1 MITNVLRFRIA
12 RTRRPRNAIAFH
24 FDERVFS
31 IILAVQRKGGW
42 YFEPNERKSTRL
54 FIPPPLLLP
63 IHTGCKL
70 NFVTTCNLLFETLV
84 IYDSLGWNTT
94 TPSVWIPSLS
104 LWILN
109 TTRRGAKKRLDTERW
124 KKKSGLIALLISRSR
139 VYAWIISFLLFLFY

>member
-12 RTRRPRNAIAFH
+12 RTRRPRNAIAFR
-24 FDERVFS
+24 FDAKSLLDNPRRS
-31 IILAVQRKGGW
+31 TKRDDTL
-42 YFEPNERKSTRL
+42 NERKSTRF

-104 LWILN
+104 LNIKYDTAWREK
-109 TTRRGAKKRLDTERW
+109 TTRYWKV

-139 VYAWIISFLLFLFY
+139 VYAWIISFLLFLFC

>member
-1 MITNVLRFRIA
+1 MIINVLRFRIA

-94 TPSVWIPSLS
+94 TPSVWIPFLS
-104 LWILN
+104 LNIKYDTAWREK
-109 TTRRGAKKRLDTERW
+109 TTRYWKV

-139 VYAWIISFLLFLFY
+139 VYAWIISFLLFLFC